1 MLTGLSLT
9 LNFSCVVL
17 IYFFSFLQEDLF
29 YPTNQSQVS
38 ILHLFVSHFSL
49 SHMNQIILFEEQE
62 GDFKV
67 HFEDTP
73 DLGMAAD
80 IQWLITA
87 GIDVFLYKID

>member
-1 MLTGLSLT
+1 
-9 LNFSCVVL
+9 
-17 IYFFSFLQEDLF
+17 
-29 YPTNQSQVS
+29 
-38 ILHLFVSHFSL
+38 
-49 SHMNQIILFEEQE
+49 MNQIILFEEQE